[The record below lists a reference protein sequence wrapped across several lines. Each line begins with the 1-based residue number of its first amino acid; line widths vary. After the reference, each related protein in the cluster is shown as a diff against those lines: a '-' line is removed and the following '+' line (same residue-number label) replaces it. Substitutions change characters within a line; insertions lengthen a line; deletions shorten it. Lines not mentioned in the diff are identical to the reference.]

1 MKKLAILLIVV
12 ILGLSFGDV
21 QAQKVKLNII
31 GGYSLPLPDLKG
43 TYPDDFNSGKN
54 PMPYMMKNGF
64 NVGGI
69 GKYFLDKKNTQ
80 GLTLTLVYTG
90 YSNSV
95 DNAIVGV
102 SNQKFQMNMFTVGL
116 GYEYRPP
123 VRGAVMPFFG
133 ADIIGNFLSGKYKF
147 TPTGNTE
154 QENTMKSASRFG
166 FNVGAGTEFIASS
179 KITFVVGV
187 KYQYY
192 NLLGKDYVEDGSGT
206 EYNLNDKEWTDALN
220 MTHKARNMMG
230 MQFYGGINFNLDQVF
245 K

>member
-1 MKKLAILLIVV
+1 MKKITVLLIVLM
-12 ILGLSFGDV
+12 LGLSFGNSY
-21 QAQKVKLNII
+21 AQKFKLNVI

-43 TYPDDFNSGKN
+43 DYPGDATKD
-54 PMPYMMKNGF
+54 PLPYMMKNGF

-69 GKYFLDKKNTQ
+69 GKYFLDKKNSQ

-95 DNAIVGV
+95 DNAMLGV
-102 SNQKFQMNMFTVGL
+102 SNQKFQINMFTVGL

-123 VRGAVMPFFG
+123 VKGAVMPFFG
-133 ADIIGNFLSGKYKF
+133 ADIIGNFLSGKYKV
-147 TPTGNTE
+147 TPTGLAE
-154 QENTMKSASRFG
+154 QEYTMKSASRFG

-206 EYNLNDKEWTDALN
+206 EYNLNDKEYTDALN
-220 MTHKARNMMG
+220 VTHKARNMMG
-230 MQFYGGINFNLDQVF
+230 VQIYGGINFNLDQIF